1 MKALK
6 QTLLGG
12 IAHADAGV
20 GDVDLPLHA
29 IAQRFTANTDIDL
42 PLIGVLDGIADGAA
56 LAAAQAI
63 DSDAVYESGVG
74 GNLKLNSSQA
84 KNRVKQYVQT
94 GNIKSQVRELGI
106 KSVVVSGTSVTVTLQ
121 AKPNLAFGYLLP
133 ISSPVVV
140 SSAKAI
146 NKVG

>member
-1 MKALK
+1 MILK
-6 QTLLGG
+6 RLRKEDGSILVFGIGLAVTAIMIFTLAVNVATLW
-12 IAHADAGV
+12 
-20 GDVDLPLHA
+20 LT
-29 IAQRFTANTDIDL
+29 RN
-42 PLIGVLDGIADGAA
+42 VLDGIADGAA
-56 LAAAQAI
+56 LAASQAI
-63 DSDAVYESGVG
+63 DSDAIYESGVG

-146 NKVG
+146 NKVR

>member
-1 MKALK
+1 MILK
-6 QTLLGG
+6 KLRKEDGSILVFGIGLAVTAIMIFTLAVNVATLW
-12 IAHADAGV
+12 
-20 GDVDLPLHA
+20 LT
-29 IAQRFTANTDIDL
+29 RN
-42 PLIGVLDGIADGAA
+42 VLDGIADGAA

-106 KSVVVSGTSVTVTLQ
+106 NSVVVSGTSVTVTLQ

-146 NKVG
+146 NKVR

>member
-1 MKALK
+1 VILK
-6 QTLLGG
+6 RLRKEDGSILVFGIGLAVTAIMIFTLAVNVATLW
-12 IAHADAGV
+12 
-20 GDVDLPLHA
+20 LT
-29 IAQRFTANTDIDL
+29 RN
-42 PLIGVLDGIADGAA
+42 VLDGIADGAA

-63 DSDAVYESGVG
+63 DSDAIYESGVG

-146 NKVG
+146 NKVR

>member
-1 MKALK
+1 MILK
-6 QTLLGG
+6 KLRKEDGSILVFGIGLAVTAIMIFTVAVNVATLWLT
-12 IAHADAGV
+12 
-20 GDVDLPLHA
+20 
-29 IAQRFTANTDIDL
+29 RN
-42 PLIGVLDGIADGAA
+42 VLDGIADGAA

-146 NKVG
+146 NKVR

>member
-1 MKALK
+1 MILK
-6 QTLLGG
+6 RLRKEDGSILVFGIGLAVTAIMIFTLAVNVATLW
-12 IAHADAGV
+12 
-20 GDVDLPLHA
+20 LT
-29 IAQRFTANTDIDL
+29 RN
-42 PLIGVLDGIADGAA
+42 VLDGIADGAA

-63 DSDAVYESGVG
+63 DSDAIYESGVG

-146 NKVG
+146 NKVR

>member
-1 MKALK
+1 MILK
-6 QTLLGG
+6 RLRKEDGSILVFGIGLAVTAIMIFTLAVNVATLW
-12 IAHADAGV
+12 
-20 GDVDLPLHA
+20 LT
-29 IAQRFTANTDIDL
+29 RN
-42 PLIGVLDGIADGAA
+42 VLDGIADGAA

-63 DSDAVYESGVG
+63 DSDAIYESGVG

-94 GNIKSQVRELGI
+94 GNIKSQVRELEI

-146 NKVG
+146 NKVR

>member
-1 MKALK
+1 VILK
-6 QTLLGG
+6 KLRKEDGSILVFGIGLAVTAIMIFTLAVNVATLW
-12 IAHADAGV
+12 
-20 GDVDLPLHA
+20 LT
-29 IAQRFTANTDIDL
+29 RN
-42 PLIGVLDGIADGAA
+42 VLDGIADGAA

-146 NKVG
+146 NKVR

>member
-1 MKALK
+1 MILK
-6 QTLLGG
+6 RLRKEDGSILVFGIGLAVTAIMIFTLAVNVATLW
-12 IAHADAGV
+12 
-20 GDVDLPLHA
+20 LT
-29 IAQRFTANTDIDL
+29 RN
-42 PLIGVLDGIADGAA
+42 VLDGIADGAA

-63 DSDAVYESGVG
+63 DSDAIYERGVG

-121 AKPNLAFGYLLP
+121 AKPNLAFRYLLP

-146 NKVG
+146 NKVR

>member
-1 MKALK
+1 MILK
-6 QTLLGG
+6 KLRKEDGSILVFGIGLAVTAIMILTLAVNVATLW
-12 IAHADAGV
+12 
-20 GDVDLPLHA
+20 LT
-29 IAQRFTANTDIDL
+29 RN
-42 PLIGVLDGIADGAA
+42 VLDGIADGAA

-146 NKVG
+146 NKVR

>member
-1 MKALK
+1 VILK
-6 QTLLGG
+6 RLRKEDGSILVFGIGLAVTAIMIFTLAVNVATLW
-12 IAHADAGV
+12 
-20 GDVDLPLHA
+20 LT
-29 IAQRFTANTDIDL
+29 RN
-42 PLIGVLDGIADGAA
+42 VLDGIADGAA

-63 DSDAVYESGVG
+63 DSDAIYESGVG

-121 AKPNLAFGYLLP
+121 AKPNLAFRYLLP

-146 NKVG
+146 NKVR

>member
-1 MKALK
+1 MILK
-6 QTLLGG
+6 NLRKEDGSILVFGIGLAVTAIMIFTLAVNVATLW
-12 IAHADAGV
+12 
-20 GDVDLPLHA
+20 LT
-29 IAQRFTANTDIDL
+29 RN
-42 PLIGVLDGIADGAA
+42 VLDGIADGAA
-56 LAAAQAI
+56 LVAAQAI
-63 DSDAVYESGVG
+63 DSDAIYESGVG

-94 GNIKSQVRELGI
+94 DNIKSQVRELGI

-146 NKVG
+146 NKVR

>member
-1 MKALK
+1 MILK
-6 QTLLGG
+6 KLRKEDGSILVFGIGLAVTAIMILTLAVNVATLW
-12 IAHADAGV
+12 
-20 GDVDLPLHA
+20 LT
-29 IAQRFTANTDIDL
+29 RN
-42 PLIGVLDGIADGAA
+42 VLDGIADGAA

-74 GNLKLNSSQA
+74 GNLKLNSSEA

-146 NKVG
+146 NKVR

>member
-1 MKALK
+1 MILK
-6 QTLLGG
+6 KLRKEDGSILVFGIGLAVTAIMIFTLAVNVATLW
-12 IAHADAGV
+12 
-20 GDVDLPLHA
+20 LT
-29 IAQRFTANTDIDL
+29 RN
-42 PLIGVLDGIADGAA
+42 VLDGIADGAA

-74 GNLKLNSSQA
+74 GNLKLNSSEA

-146 NKVG
+146 NKVR

>member
-1 MKALK
+1 MIF
-6 QTLLGG
+6 TLAVNVATLW
-12 IAHADAGV
+12 
-20 GDVDLPLHA
+20 LT
-29 IAQRFTANTDIDL
+29 RN
-42 PLIGVLDGIADGAA
+42 VLDGIADGAA

-63 DSDAVYESGVG
+63 DSDAIYESGVG

-146 NKVG
+146 NKVR

>member
-1 MKALK
+1 VILK
-6 QTLLGG
+6 RLRKEDGSILVFGIGLAVTAIMIFTLAVNVATLW
-12 IAHADAGV
+12 
-20 GDVDLPLHA
+20 LT
-29 IAQRFTANTDIDL
+29 RN
-42 PLIGVLDGIADGAA
+42 VLDGIADGAA

-63 DSDAVYESGVG
+63 DSDAIYERGVG

-121 AKPNLAFGYLLP
+121 AKPNLAFRYLLP

-146 NKVG
+146 NKVR

>member
-1 MKALK
+1 VIPKRLRKEDGSILVFGIGLAVTAIMIF
-6 QTLLGG
+6 TLAVNVATLW
-12 IAHADAGV
+12 
-20 GDVDLPLHA
+20 LT
-29 IAQRFTANTDIDL
+29 RN
-42 PLIGVLDGIADGAA
+42 VLDGIADGAA

-63 DSDAVYESGVG
+63 DSDAIYESGVG

-146 NKVG
+146 NKVR

>member
-1 MKALK
+1 MILK
-6 QTLLGG
+6 KLRKEDGSILVFGIGLAVTAIMIFTLAVNVATLW
-12 IAHADAGV
+12 
-20 GDVDLPLHA
+20 LT
-29 IAQRFTANTDIDL
+29 RN
-42 PLIGVLDGIADGAA
+42 VLDGIADGAA
-56 LAAAQAI
+56 WAAAQAI

>member
-1 MKALK
+1 MILK
-6 QTLLGG
+6 KLRKEDGSILVFGIGLAVTAIMIFTLAVNVATLW
-12 IAHADAGV
+12 
-20 GDVDLPLHA
+20 LT
-29 IAQRFTANTDIDL
+29 RN
-42 PLIGVLDGIADGAA
+42 VLDGIADGAA

-140 SSAKAI
+140 SSAKAV
-146 NKVG
+146 NKVR

>member
-1 MKALK
+1 MILK
-6 QTLLGG
+6 KLRKEDGSILVFGIGLAVTAIMIFTLAVNVATLW
-12 IAHADAGV
+12 
-20 GDVDLPLHA
+20 LT
-29 IAQRFTANTDIDL
+29 RN
-42 PLIGVLDGIADGAA
+42 VLDGIADGAA

-84 KNRVKQYVQT
+84 KNRVKEYVQT

-146 NKVG
+146 NKVR

>member
-1 MKALK
+1 MILK
-6 QTLLGG
+6 RLRKEDGSILVFGIGLAVTAIMIFTLAVNVATLW
-12 IAHADAGV
+12 
-20 GDVDLPLHA
+20 LT
-29 IAQRFTANTDIDL
+29 RN
-42 PLIGVLDGIADGAA
+42 VLDGIADGAA

-63 DSDAVYESGVG
+63 DSDAIYESGVG

-121 AKPNLAFGYLLP
+121 AKPNLAFRYLLP

-146 NKVG
+146 NKVR

>member
-1 MKALK
+1 MIPKRLRKEDGSILVFGIGLAVTAIMIF
-6 QTLLGG
+6 TLAVNVATLW
-12 IAHADAGV
+12 
-20 GDVDLPLHA
+20 LT
-29 IAQRFTANTDIDL
+29 RN
-42 PLIGVLDGIADGAA
+42 VLDGIADGAA

-63 DSDAVYESGVG
+63 DSDAIYESGVG

-146 NKVG
+146 NKVR

>member
-1 MKALK
+1 MILK
-6 QTLLGG
+6 KLRKEDGSILVFGIGLAVTAIMIFTLAVNVATLW
-12 IAHADAGV
+12 
-20 GDVDLPLHA
+20 LT
-29 IAQRFTANTDIDL
+29 RN
-42 PLIGVLDGIADGAA
+42 VLDGIADGAA

-146 NKVG
+146 NKVR

>member
-1 MKALK
+1 VILK
-6 QTLLGG
+6 RLRKEDGSILVFGIGLAVTAIMIFTLAVNVATLW
-12 IAHADAGV
+12 
-20 GDVDLPLHA
+20 LT
-29 IAQRFTANTDIDL
+29 RN
-42 PLIGVLDGIADGAA
+42 VLDGIADGAA

-63 DSDAVYESGVG
+63 DSDAIYESGVG
-74 GNLKLNSSQA
+74 VNLKLNSSQA

-146 NKVG
+146 NKVR

>member
-1 MKALK
+1 MILK
-6 QTLLGG
+6 NLRKEDGSILVFGIGLAVTAIMIFTLAVNVATLW
-12 IAHADAGV
+12 
-20 GDVDLPLHA
+20 LT
-29 IAQRFTANTDIDL
+29 RN
-42 PLIGVLDGIADGAA
+42 VLDGIADGAA

-63 DSDAVYESGVG
+63 DSDAIYESGVG

-94 GNIKSQVRELGI
+94 DNIKSQVRELGI

-146 NKVG
+146 NKVR

>member
-1 MKALK
+1 MILK
-6 QTLLGG
+6 KLRKEDGSILVFGIGLAVTAIMIFTLAVNVATLW
-12 IAHADAGV
+12 
-20 GDVDLPLHA
+20 LT
-29 IAQRFTANTDIDL
+29 RN
-42 PLIGVLDGIADGAA
+42 VLDGIADGAA

>member
-1 MKALK
+1 VILK
-6 QTLLGG
+6 RLRKEDGSILVFGIGLAVTAIMIFTLAVNVATLW
-12 IAHADAGV
+12 
-20 GDVDLPLHA
+20 LT
-29 IAQRFTANTDIDL
+29 RN
-42 PLIGVLDGIADGAA
+42 VLDGIADGAA

-63 DSDAVYESGVG
+63 DSDAIYESGVG

-94 GNIKSQVRELGI
+94 GNIKSQVRELEI

-146 NKVG
+146 NKVR

>member
-1 MKALK
+1 MILK
-6 QTLLGG
+6 KLRKEDGSILVFGIGLAVTAIMIFTLAVNVATLW
-12 IAHADAGV
+12 
-20 GDVDLPLHA
+20 LT
-29 IAQRFTANTDIDL
+29 RN
-42 PLIGVLDGIADGAA
+42 VLDGIADGAA

-84 KNRVKQYVQT
+84 KNRVKEYVQT